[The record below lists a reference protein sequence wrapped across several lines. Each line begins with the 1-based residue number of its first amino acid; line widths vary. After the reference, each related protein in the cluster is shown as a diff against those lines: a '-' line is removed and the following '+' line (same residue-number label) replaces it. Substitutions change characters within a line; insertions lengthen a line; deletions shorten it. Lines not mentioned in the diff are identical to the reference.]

1 MSMNQAVTLG
11 VLVGPQVL
19 TSFGDLKKGVT
30 PLWQTTGIQSGQ
42 GSDDEQSPTVSQS
55 RVNDQPCW
63 GLGG

>member
-1 MSMNQAVTLG
+1 MNQAVTLG

-30 PLWQTTGIQSGQ
+30 PLWQNTGIQSGQ

-55 RVNDQPCW
+55 
-63 GLGG
+63 